1 MAINFGI
8 EKKLNYLIDDH
19 PMKINKFSALNN
31 LKVYSTDKL
40 NFLKPDLCVILAY
53 LHQKKIIRKN
63 KNYLKFNGKFLS
75 LYPYP
80 KIIDKKNFR
89 KFL

>member
-1 MAINFGI
+1 M
-8 EKKLNYLIDDH
+8 KK
-19 PMKINKFSALNN
+19 NKFSALNN
-31 LKVYSTDKL
+31 LKVYPSNKL

-53 LHQKKIIRKN
+53 LHQRKIINKN
-63 KNYLKFNGKFLS
+63 KNYIKSNGKFLS

-80 KIIDKKNFR
+80 KIIDKKNYT